1 MQHQKNSEE
10 INTYA
15 QPDCEVVETSANH
28 DIMLIEASITVNN
41 FGPTNDISIGDEEE
55 GANTHRAS
63 LWDEE

>member
-1 MQHQKNSEE
+1 MQHLKNSEE
-10 INTYA
+10 INTYV

-28 DIMLIEASITVNN
+28 DIMLEASISVND
-41 FGPTNDISIGDEEE
+41 FGPINNISIGEEEE